1 MRLSLTDQKH
11 LTVLLHG
18 LWTALVLMAAMLL
31 LAPVAKAEGGTVDD
45 TSSIHSS
52 VLGQAVKYT
61 IYLPPD
67 YQRSTRSYPVLYMM
81 HGGDDGR
88 YNDWFVQDN
97 LGNLLDRLISEGAIA
112 PMIVITPDGL
122 RNPQNKYATY
132 FMNDADGKF
141 QWETMFITE
150 FIPAMQKQYRI
161 LDDKRFRA
169 MGGLSMGGFASLM
182 YAFKYPDL
190 FSVAAVMSAA
200 VRTDEQIVQMDAAG
214 YERRYGHAWGE
225 GLSGEQRLNAQYH
238 RKNVLD
244 LLKSTPPEDIRK
256 TRYYLDV
263 GTDDPFFLGNVLL
276 HLELNKR
283 GVPHQFQTRP
293 GAHNYDFWVPGSEPL
308 LKFVGRTFQER
319 KAQ

>member
-1 MRLSLTDQKH
+1 MPLNTLCR
-11 LTVLLHG
+11 
-18 LWTALVLMAAMLL
+18 ALVLFASLMLTGLAAH
-31 LAPVAKAEGGTVDD
+31 AETGSVDD
-45 TSSIHSS
+45 TASIASKT
-52 VLGQAVKYT
+52 LGQAVKYT
-61 IYLPPD
+61 VYLPPD
-67 YQRSTRSYPVLYMM
+67 YSHSTRSYPVLYMM

-97 LGNLLDRLISEGAIA
+97 LGALLDRLITEGAIPA
-112 PMIVITPDGL
+112 MIVITPDGL
-122 RNPQNKYATY
+122 RNPENKYATY

-141 QWETMFITE
+141 QWETMFIHE
-150 FIPAMQKQYRI
+150 FIPAMQKRYRI

-190 FSVAAVMSAA
+190 FSAAAVMSAA
-200 VRTDEQIVQMDAAG
+200 VRTDEQITQMDAAG

-238 RKNVLD
+238 QKNVLD
-244 LLKSTPPEDIRK
+244 VLKHTPVDDLRK

-263 GTDDPFFLGNVLL
+263 GTNDPFFLGNALL
-276 HLELNKR
+276 HLEMNKLGIAHR
-283 GVPHQFQTRP
+283 FQTRP

-308 LKFVGRTFQER
+308 LRFVGLNFQER
-319 KAQ
+319 NVQ

>member
-1 MRLSLTDQKH
+1 MQLNPTHQKRLIQGLQ
-11 LTVLLHG
+11 G
-18 LWTALVLMAAMLL
+18 LWMALIL
-31 LAPVAKAEGGTVDD
+31 LAACVWLAPAAKADGGTVDD
-45 TSSIHSS
+45 TSSINSQ

-61 IYLPPD
+61 VYLPPD

-97 LGNLLDRLISEGAIA
+97 LGNLLDRLITEGAIPA
-112 PMIVITPDGL
+112 MIVITPDGL
-122 RNPQNKYATY
+122 RNPQNQYATY
-132 FMNDADGKF
+132 FMDDADGKF
-141 QWETMFITE
+141 RWETMFITE
-150 FIPAMQKQYRI
+150 FIPAMQTHYRI

-200 VRTDEQIVQMDAAG
+200 VRTDEQIVQMDAPG
-214 YERRYGHAWGE
+214 YARRYGHAWGE

-238 RKNVLD
+238 HKNVLD
-244 LLKSTPPEDIRK
+244 LLKSTPLADVKK

-263 GTDDPFFLGNVLL
+263 GTDDPFFQGNSLL
-276 HLELNKR
+276 HLALNKL
-283 GVPHQFQTRP
+283 GVPHQFHARP

-308 LKFVGRTFQER
+308 LRFVGLTFEER
-319 KAQ
+319 NAQ